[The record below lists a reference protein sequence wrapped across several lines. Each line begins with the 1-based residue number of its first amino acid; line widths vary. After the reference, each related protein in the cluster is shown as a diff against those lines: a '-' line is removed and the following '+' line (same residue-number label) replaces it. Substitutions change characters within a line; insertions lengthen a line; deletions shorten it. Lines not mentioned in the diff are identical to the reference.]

1 MEKKKSDISQN
12 IKRKAPQ
19 QPERIIVF
27 ARAPLEGRVKTRL
40 SPELD
45 SGRILKLYKCFVTDT
60 LNMLKQTGRPLC
72 LCFDPPDAENIMR
85 DWLGD
90 DIAFQA
96 QDGNNLGEKMAN
108 AFAAAFASGVESA
121 VLIGTDAPD
130 LSTKII
136 VRAFSALTDHDAVIG
151 PAADGGYY
159 LIGFRSDT
167 FRHAVFETIPWS
179 TASVYAATLARLS
192 AYGASVYRLPEWRD
206 IDHYADLCAL
216 ARLLALNESSA
227 PATAAFL
234 KETGICSIGNRT

>member
-1 MEKKKSDISQN
+1 
-12 IKRKAPQ
+12 
-19 QPERIIVF
+19 
-27 ARAPLEGRVKTRL
+27 
-40 SPELD
+40 
-45 SGRILKLYKCFVTDT
+45 
-60 LNMLKQTGRPLC
+60 MLKQTGRPLC
-72 LCFDPPDAENIMR
+72 LCFDPPDAQNIMR

-96 QDGNNLGEKMAN
+96 QDGNDLGEKMAN
-108 AFAAAFASGVESA
+108 AFAAAFASGVERA
-121 VLIGTDAPD
+121 VLIGTDTPD

-136 VRAFSALTDHDAVIG
+136 VRAFFALTDHDVVIG

-167 FRHAVFETIPWS
+167 FCHAVFESIPWS
-179 TASVYAATLARLS
+179 KASVYTTTLARLS

-234 KETGICSIGNRT
+234 KETGICSIGNRTGCP